1 MIFPCF
7 YGDKSLNTKIKMAQ
21 NLFDIAM
28 NNTVENVDTKDM
40 WNIVN
45 NFMMV
50 SEKKIKTLMKECIT
64 SLKNSDIKEIYY
76 IIDVYSDVDDNDEE
90 GEGGI
95 EGVNELKDS
104 LIIVKLVSKN
114 MGIDRQNQREL
125 SRFYKNRMIEI
136 QKREEED
143 EESEDDTEEDE
154 ESEDDTEEDE
164 ESEDDTEEDEE
175 SEDDD

>member
-1 MIFPCF
+1 
-7 YGDKSLNTKIKMAQ
+7 MAQ

>member
-7 YGDKSLNTKIKMAQ
+7 YGDKSLKMAQ

-50 SEKKIKTLMKECIT
+50 SEKKTKTHMDECIEF
-64 SLKNSDIKEIYY
+64 LKWYSIKAIYHF
-76 IIDVYSDVDDNDEE
+76 INIYSDVDDDDED

-95 EGVNELKDS
+95 DEVRELKDS
-104 LIIVKLVSKN
+104 LVIVKLVSKN
-114 MGIDRQNQREL
+114 MGIDKQHHREL
-125 SRFYKNRMIEI
+125 SLFYKNRMIEI

-143 EESEDDTEEDE
+143 EGTDDEDDTESD
-154 ESEDDTEEDE
+154 EDDGTE
-164 ESEDDTEEDEE
+164 
-175 SEDDD
+175 